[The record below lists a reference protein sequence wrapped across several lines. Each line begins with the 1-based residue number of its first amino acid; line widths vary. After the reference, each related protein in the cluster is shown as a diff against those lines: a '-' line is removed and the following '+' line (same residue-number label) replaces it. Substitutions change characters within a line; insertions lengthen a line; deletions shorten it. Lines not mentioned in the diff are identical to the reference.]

1 MKRLWALELHKSE
14 IKAELLYL
22 ITAILSIF
30 FDLTLNIIIC
40 EYEENTYLS
49 LHRFLVKMIVN
60 ERTCENILRLL
71 KK

>member
-30 FDLTLNIIIC
+30 FDLTLIIIC